1 MMFFWKRIVFWDNS
15 TKTAIV
21 KIGKNEII
29 VNGNNI
35 QLSDPAEIKYG
46 SVMIEL
52 KALAS
57 TFGADIKWD

>member
-1 MMFFWKRIVFWDNS
+1 M
-15 TKTAIV
+15 
-21 KIGKNEII
+21 
-29 VNGNNI
+29 NGNNI